1 MSLDALCGHRIQS
14 SLEIYQIKALIESS
28 RQRGFGRSPPETVTW
43 LPRMECR
50 NIRSVMPTDSS
61 PLQQHIDVIL
71 KHEAEFLAR
80 RTAAERVG
88 DFFGAF
94 VGSLIFIGIHAVW
107 FGTWIL
113 INTLGVGGIPRF
125 DPVPFPLLDT
135 LVAIEAIFLASF
147 IVMRQSR
154 LSRRS
159 DERDHLI
166 LQVLL
171 LAEKEITAV
180 LQIERQVAAQAGL
193 SAVAE
198 DADITQLSQKT
209 SIDDVAQSLKESMP
223 SE

>member
-1 MSLDALCGHRIQS
+1 
-14 SLEIYQIKALIESS
+14 
-28 RQRGFGRSPPETVTW
+28 
-43 LPRMECR
+43 MECR
-50 NIRSVMPTDSS
+50 KITSDMRTDSS
-61 PLQQHIDVIL
+61 HLQEHIDVIL
-71 KHEAEFLAR
+71 KHEEEFLAR

-113 INTLGVGGIPRF
+113 INTLGLGGISRF

-171 LAEKEITAV
+171 LAEKEVTAV
-180 LQIERQVAAQAGL
+180 LQIERQLADKVGL

>member
-1 MSLDALCGHRIQS
+1 M
-14 SLEIYQIKALIESS
+14 E
-28 RQRGFGRSPPETVTW
+28 GRKITSD
-43 LPRMECR
+43 
-50 NIRSVMPTDSS
+50 MPTDSS
-61 PLQQHIDVIL
+61 HLQEHIDVIL
-71 KHEAEFLAR
+71 KHEEEFLAR

-88 DFFGAF
+88 DFFGSF

-113 INTLGVGGIPRF
+113 INTLGLGGISRF
-125 DPVPFPLLDT
+125 DPEPFPLLDT

-180 LQIERQVAAQAGL
+180 LQIERQLAAKVGL

-198 DADITQLSQKT
+198 DSEITQLSQKT

>member
-1 MSLDALCGHRIQS
+1 LRYPHPIFIGHLPNQS
-14 SLEIYQIKALIESS
+14 SYLS
-28 RQRGFGRSPPETVTW
+28 RGSGPDGSRPEPPAGAENGV
-43 LPRMECR
+43 PENHIDMR
-50 NIRSVMPTDSS
+50 TDSS
-61 PLQQHIDVIL
+61 HLQEHIDVIL
-71 KHEAEFLAR
+71 KHEEEFLAR

-113 INTLGVGGIPRF
+113 INTLGLGGISRF

-180 LQIERQVAAQAGL
+180 LQIERQLAAKVGL

>member
-1 MSLDALCGHRIQS
+1 
-14 SLEIYQIKALIESS
+14 
-28 RQRGFGRSPPETVTW
+28 
-43 LPRMECR
+43 
-50 NIRSVMPTDSS
+50 MPADSS
-61 PLQQHIDVIL
+61 HLQQHIDVIS
-71 KHEAEFLAR
+71 KHEEEFLAR

-88 DFFGAF
+88 DFLGAF
-94 VGSLIFIGIHAVW
+94 VGSLTFIAIHLAWFAVW
-107 FGTWIL
+107 IL
-113 INTLGVGGIPRF
+113 ANTLKIAHF
-125 DPVPFPLLDT
+125 DPPPFSMLNSI
-135 LVAIEAIFLASF
+135 VAIEAIFLASF

-180 LQIERQVAAQAGL
+180 LQIERQIAASVGL
-193 SAVAE
+193 SDVAKDTE
-198 DADITQLSQKT
+198 ITELSQKT

>member
-1 MSLDALCGHRIQS
+1 
-14 SLEIYQIKALIESS
+14 
-28 RQRGFGRSPPETVTW
+28 
-43 LPRMECR
+43 
-50 NIRSVMPTDSS
+50 MPTDSTH
-61 PLQQHIDVIL
+61 LKEHIEVIL
-71 KHEAEFLAR
+71 KHEEEFLAR

-94 VGSLIFIGIHAVW
+94 VGSLIFIGIHAAW
-107 FGTWIL
+107 FTAWIL
-113 INTLGVGGIPRF
+113 FNTLHIGHVPHF
-125 DPVPFPLLDT
+125 DPLPFPILDT

-180 LQIERQVAAQAGL
+180 LQIERQIAGRVGL
-193 SAVAE
+193 AEVAE

-209 SIDDVAQSLKESMP
+209 SIDEVANSLKESMP
-223 SE
+223 PD